1 MTKIYS
7 FLAAALVSVSVM
19 AAVGPQSVQVTFDGT
34 DNANWSVGQS
44 STYEVKNG
52 LLTVSKMGVQNADQ
66 KKYRADV
73 VFSSTSSPYNFCRA
87 KDRVLAIKFMSD
99 IPGTGTKL
107 TPDVVF
113 NDTNKSFNIAVVAA
127 EHGDT
132 LRCADGGK
140 IYYFDLESRKK
151 ITDLIADKT
160 YQIKTLQFKIAD
172 GVFESADEA
181 KYAVDWVATF
191 ASVDDL
197 RAFQDWDDEQTDA
210 TLPYYEVLYRTQNGT
225 SFNSGYPKNGF
236 TSVEFEGNYRAGIFA
251 VEYFLVENF
260 DASKSYELKLT
271 NSQAANK
278 DSLAVWDFPY
288 QTTTKTTA
296 ADIYAKATEV
306 VGFAPGDSAACKA
319 PIAEAKVDNSVW
331 TLTVPG
337 AKLTALA
344 TVNTKTLVG
353 LFITNK
359 QCATKDKKAKFAT
372 ASHETAD
379 APSFTVIEEG
389 PATAIDQTT
398 SDKRQTTNKVI
409 RNGQVLII
417 RDGVEFNILGQIV
430 K

>member
-1 MTKIYS
+1 MKKIYS

-19 AAVGPQSVQVTFDGT
+19 AAVGPQSIDVRFNGLDAEGWVASSGGSITSVANGVANVQMAV
-34 DNANWSVGQS
+34 QS
-44 STYEVKNG
+44 SG
-52 LLTVSKMGVQNADQ
+52 
-66 KKYRADV
+66 KYRADFQYNTAGD
-73 VFSSTSSPYNFCRA
+73 FSFDKA
-87 KDRVLAIKFMSD
+87 KDIVWAIKLTGAL
-99 IPGTGTKL
+99 PGAANSRKFEIQY
-107 TPDVVF
+107 V
-113 NDTNKSFNIAVVAA
+113 ND
-127 EHGDT
+127 GDKWINGISGPSGSLDCT
-132 LRCADGGK
+132 DGGK
-140 IYYFDLESRKK
+140 IYYFDLAALNKLADVQDGEVAIRQ
-151 ITDLIADKT
+151 IHFIFADATELTDET
-160 YQIKTLQFKIAD
+160 
-172 GVFESADEA
+172 A
-181 KYAVDWVATF
+181 KYAVDWVASF

-225 SFNSGYPKNGF
+225 SFNSGFPKNGF

-379 APSFTVIEEG
+379 APSFTVVEEG

-398 SDKRQTTNKVI
+398 SDQRQTTNKVI